1 MIGTIFPL
9 LSSTVSVTTFD
20 GGDDTYWLTYWSC
33 FGCLFMVTDFL
44 ENFLGNFPGFY
55 TFVIAITVYLMLP
68 LFRGADQVFRGIL
81 VPFAGLEE
89 ELLRRDAEEL
99 KRVALATLSPERKKL
114 LMKSIAA
121 SFQEGSKEA

>member
-1 MIGTIFPL
+1 
-9 LSSTVSVTTFD
+9 
-20 GGDDTYWLTYWSC
+20 
-33 FGCLFMVTDFL
+33 
-44 ENFLGNFPGFY
+44 
-55 TFVIAITVYLMLP
+55 MLP